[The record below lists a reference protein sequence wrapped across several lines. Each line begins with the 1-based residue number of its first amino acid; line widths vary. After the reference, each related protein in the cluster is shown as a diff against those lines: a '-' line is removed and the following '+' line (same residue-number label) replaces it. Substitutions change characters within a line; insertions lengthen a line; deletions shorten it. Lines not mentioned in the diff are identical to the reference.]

1 MGWRCQ
7 MRWPEPTSK
16 RSGLGSARRP
26 AIRHTRLQ
34 LICVLLATII
44 SACGGGGSSG
54 GSGAGSGSNTGG
66 GSGGG
71 GSTPAPPTTANGAT
85 VVNVTAGQQTAGIN
99 INVGSLTPSLS
110 LVAVGIGNSAGSVG
124 VSLKQG
130 ATVRLLLAGQ
140 GIVQGTSYS
149 ISQGSPGDVT
159 VNQPAAADFCTTTGG
174 TPCVS
179 LNVTVNA
186 GAAPGPRNIM
196 ATKSNGELA
205 VFTGGL
211 IVVSGP

>member
-1 MGWRCQ
+1 MCCL
-7 MRWPEPTSK
+7 ELTSN
-16 RSGLGSARRP
+16 RSGHCSESPPVYIRRARL
-26 AIRHTRLQ
+26 RLNC
-34 LICVLLATII
+34 ILLATIL
-44 SACGGGGSSG
+44 SACGGGGGSG
-54 GSGAGSGSNTGG
+54 ESGAGSGSNTGG

-71 GSTPAPPTTANGAT
+71 GSTPSPPTTVNGAT
-85 VVNVTAGQQTAGIN
+85 VVNVTAGQQTTGIN

-124 VSLKQG
+124 ASVKQG
-130 ATVRLLLAGQ
+130 ATVSLLLAGQ

-149 ISQGSPGDVT
+149 ISQGSSGDISVS
-159 VNQPAAADFCTTTGG
+159 QPASGDFCTTTDG

-179 LNVTVNA
+179 LHVTASA
-186 GAAPGPRNIM
+186 GAVLGPRNIM

>member
-1 MGWRCQ
+1 

-16 RSGLGSARRP
+16 RSGLCSEP
-26 AIRHTRLQ
+26 QPTSVRHTRLK
-34 LICVLLATII
+34 LSCILLATIL
-44 SACGGGGSSG
+44 SACGGSG
-54 GSGAGSGSNTGG
+54 GSGAGPGSNAGGGSGGG

-71 GSTPAPPTTANGAT
+71 GSTPSPPTIVNGAT
-85 VVNVTAGQQTAGIN
+85 VVNVTAGHETTGIN
-99 INVGSLTPSLS
+99 IGVGSLTPSLS

-130 ATVRLLLAGQ
+130 ATVSLLLAGQ
-140 GIVQGTSYS
+140 GIVQGTSYL
-149 ISQGSPGDVT
+149 ISQGSPGDIT
-159 VNQPAAADFCTTTGG
+159 VNQPAAGNFCTTTDG

-179 LNVTVNA
+179 LNVTVSA
-186 GAAPGPRNIM
+186 GAALGPRNIM

-211 IVVSGP
+211 IVVPGP